1 MMAEPITITAPL
13 WQWLLWTVLMMLGG
27 ILGRVTA
34 DWLTGKTKPKK
45 ASVDA

>member
-1 MMAEPITITAPL
+1 MAEPITITLPL
-13 WQWLLWTVLMMLGG
+13 WQWLVLGLGWVLGG